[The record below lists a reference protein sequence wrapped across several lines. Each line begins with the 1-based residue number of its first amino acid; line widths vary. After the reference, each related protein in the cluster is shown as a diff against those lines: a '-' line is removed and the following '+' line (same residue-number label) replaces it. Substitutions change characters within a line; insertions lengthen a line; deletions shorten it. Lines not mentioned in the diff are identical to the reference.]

1 MTTST
6 PGLTAT
12 EPIIRAR
19 LNRARAKR
27 YRTGVL
33 GLRAKPAWDG
43 GSFDHDGT
51 PVTVVACPSVLSLWE
66 AIEAR
71 DPDQWT
77 VVLTDVAD
85 DDLGDTVCAHLLDGR
100 LITPDPWDALR
111 SNFSASTIEPAL
123 YRCADDRAVANGL
136 LTVLPPDGYTP
147 APGGVLTQDH
157 AMATLARAV
166 LGIVKGVGVEVDAL
180 AVLEWSRSPNAG
192 DNLIEVRSAG
202 GPALTAAFQTWL
214 AGRCGR
220 LARPL
225 TALLD
230 TDRFTELLP
239 LGVVAGLF
247 GEDTD
252 TARALGVFVGRYR
265 LNDLSPED
273 LSAWSNTATG
283 LLTRSLS
290 TDQQLRVL
298 AEATEI
304 VTALKIDDAA
314 AASTLLP
321 HGLDARLA
329 ALAEAVTEALPRP
342 LPVDLTAP
350 LVPPAALAVI
360 ETRWNAVEAHFLAA
374 SSPTVR
380 AFSAAV
386 RLLRWLAQP
395 MGSLTGL
402 PGAVDDYVRNTSWVD
417 TALVTAR
424 RGTEKPTPAAALR
437 LVIEA
442 TGARRAVGDRRFAA
456 ALADAPSPTVPLVE
470 NLLPDMVIPLA
481 KTVETLLIVAD
492 GLSLAAANDLVA
504 ALQRDGWIEVSASG
518 DPLRG
523 AALAVLPTLTHR
535 SRCSLLCGELKEGT
549 DAAERSGFVSMIRA
563 SQLQPTGNVPDP
575 IFHKAALDAI
585 PSGLSLA
592 TDVTNAIA
600 DVANQQLVAVVL
612 NYVDDTLHHTDP
624 GGTDWNLDTITHL
637 RPLLHAARNAGRTV
651 VITSD
656 HGHIID
662 YNAGAKVDRAN
673 TYGQRAHG
681 DFTRVD
687 PAREVVVEGPR
698 VLTADHRVVL
708 AVDETLRYGARNAGY
723 HGGGSPAEAVVPVV
737 VLTTGQLPGS
747 TVAVSTAEPP
757 WWHPGVVPAEPVLR
771 PRKGKAPQ
779 QESLFDDG
787 GPGAGLPEQVIAS
800 PVFAQQIKL
809 AGRIVLQ
816 PEQIRNLLHVLLAAG
831 AHEITVGQ
839 AAAALRV
846 AEASVNGAL
855 MQAKRVL
862 DVEGYE
868 VLRVKRGVVRL
879 DVATMTEQFGVSP

>member
-1 MTTST
+1 MTTPT
-6 PGLTAT
+6 LGLTAT

-19 LNRARAKR
+19 LSRARAKR
-27 YRTGVL
+27 YRAGVL

-43 GSFDHDGT
+43 RTFDHDGT
-51 PVTVVACPSVLSLWE
+51 PVTVVACPSVLSIWE

-71 DPDQWT
+71 NPDQWT
-77 VVLTDVAD
+77 VVLTDVTD
-85 DDLGDTVCAHLLDGR
+85 EDLGDTVLAHLLDGR

-136 LTVLPPDGYTP
+136 LAALPPDSYTP

-157 AMATLARAV
+157 AMSTLAREA
-166 LGIVKGVGVEVDAL
+166 LKIVKGSTVEVDGL
-180 AVLEWSRSPNAG
+180 AVLEWSRSPHAG
-192 DNLIEVRSAG
+192 ANLIELRSAG
-202 GPALTAAFQTWL
+202 GPQLTAAFQTWL
-214 AGRCGR
+214 ADRCGR

-230 TDRFTELLP
+230 TDRVAELVP

-247 GEDTD
+247 SEGPD
-252 TARALGVFVGRYR
+252 TARAHGVFLGRYG
-265 LNDLSPED
+265 LNGLSDDD
-273 LSAWSNTATG
+273 LSAWSNNASG
-283 LLTRSLS
+283 LVTRSLS
-290 TDQQLRVL
+290 PQEQRRVL
-298 AEATEI
+298 TEAATI
-304 VTALKIDDAA
+304 VNDLGIASA
-314 AASTLLP
+314 AASSPLLP
-321 HGLDARLA
+321 HGLDTRFA
-329 ALAEAVTEALPRP
+329 ALADAITDALPAA
-342 LPVDLTAP
+342 LPVDLVAP
-350 LVPPAALAVI
+350 VISRGSLSVI
-360 ETRWNAVEAHFLAA
+360 EQRWNAVGTHFLAA
-374 SSPTVR
+374 DSATYR
-380 AFSAAV
+380 AFTGAL
-386 RLLRWLAQP
+386 RLVRWLAQP
-395 MGSLTGL
+395 MTTVTGL
-402 PGAVDDYVRNTSWVD
+402 PAAVEDYVRNTSWVD

-424 RGTEKPTPAAALR
+424 RGSVRPIPAAALR
-437 LVIEA
+437 KVIEA
-442 TGARRAVGDRRFAA
+442 AAARRAVGDRRFAA
-456 ALADAPSPTVPLVE
+456 ALADSPTPAVPTVE
-470 NLLPDMVIPLA
+470 NLLPDIVIPLA
-481 KTVETLLIVAD
+481 KHEPTLLVVAD

-504 ALQRDGWIEVSASG
+504 ALQRDGWTEVSATA

-549 DAAERSGFVSMIRA
+549 DAAERSGFVSLIRT

-592 TDVTNAIA
+592 TDVNNAIA
-600 DVANQQLVAVVL
+600 DVSNQRLVAVVL

-656 HGHIID
+656 HGHLIE
-662 YNAGAKVDRAN
+662 YGTSAKVDRAN

-681 DFTRVD
+681 DFANVD

-708 AVDETLRYGARNAGY
+708 AVDETIRYGARNAGY

-737 VLTTGQLPGS
+737 VLTTGQLPAS
-747 TVAVSTAEPP
+747 VVPVTSAEPS
-757 WWHPGVVPAEPVLR
+757 WWHPGVVAAEPVAP
-771 PRKGKAPQ
+771 PRKGKTPAQ
-779 QESLFDDG
+779 DTLFDESSSDS
-787 GPGAGLPEQVIAS
+787 GLPDQVIAS
-800 PVFAQQIKL
+800 VVFAQQFKL
-809 AGRIVLQ
+809 AGRIVLH
-816 PEQIRNLLHVLLAAG
+816 PDQIKNLLHVLLSAG
-831 AHEITVGQ
+831 GYEITVGQ

-846 AEASVNGAL
+846 AEASINGAL
-855 MQAKRVL
+855 MQTKKVL

-868 VLRVKRGVVRL
+868 VLRVERGVVRL
-879 DVATMTEQFGVSP
+879 DLAALSEQFGVSS

>member
-1 MTTST
+1 MTT
-6 PGLTAT
+6 LTAT

-19 LNRARAKR
+19 LSRARAKR

-33 GLRAKPAWDG
+33 GLRAKPSWDG
-43 GSFDHDGT
+43 PTFDHDGT
-51 PVTVVACPSVLSLWE
+51 PVTVVACPSVLSIWE

-71 DPDQWT
+71 DPDRWT
-77 VVLTDVAD
+77 VVLTNVEDE
-85 DDLGDTVCAHLLDGR
+85 DLGDTVLAHLLDGR

-111 SNFSASTIEPAL
+111 SNFCASTIEPAL

-136 LTVLPPDGYTP
+136 LASLPPDSYTP

-157 AMATLARAV
+157 AMSTLARGV
-166 LGIVKGVGVEVDAL
+166 LKIVKGSAIEVDAL
-180 AVLEWSRSPNAG
+180 AVLEWSRSPHAR
-192 DNLIEVRSAG
+192 DNLIELRSAG
-202 GPALTAAFQTWL
+202 GAELASAFQTWL
-214 AGRCGR
+214 AERCGR

-225 TALLD
+225 IALLD

-247 GEDTD
+247 GEGHDTD
-252 TARALGVFVGRYR
+252 RAHGVFLGRYG
-265 LNDLSPED
+265 LSGLSTED
-273 LSAWSNTATG
+273 LTAWSNSATG

-304 VTALKIDDAA
+304 VTELGIADAA
-314 AASTLLP
+314 ASSTLLP
-321 HGLDARLA
+321 HGLDVRFASLA
-329 ALAEAVTEALPRP
+329 DAITDALPSP
-342 LPVDLTAP
+342 LPFDLTAP
-350 LVPPAALAVI
+350 LIPRGALAVI
-360 ETRWNAVEAHFLAA
+360 EARWNAVEAHFLAS
-374 SSPTVR
+374 SSPTYR
-380 AFSAAV
+380 AFSGAL
-386 RLLRWLAQP
+386 RLLRWLAEP
-395 MGSLTGL
+395 VSSVTGL
-402 PGAVDDYVRNTSWVD
+402 PSAVDDYLRNTSWVD

-424 RGTEKPTPAAALR
+424 RGAEKPIPAAALR

-442 TGARRAVGDRRFAA
+442 ACARRAVGDRRFAA
-456 ALADAPSPTVPLVE
+456 VLADSPNPTVATVE
-470 NLLPDMVIPLA
+470 NLLPDIVIPLA
-481 KTVETLLIVAD
+481 KKVPTLLIVAD

-518 DPLRG
+518 DTLRG

-549 DAAERSGFVSMIRA
+549 DAAERSGFVSLIRK

-575 IFHKAALDAI
+575 IFHKAALDAV

-592 TDVTNAIA
+592 TDVNNAIA
-600 DVANQQLVAVVL
+600 DVSNQKLVAVVL

-637 RPLLHAARNAGRTV
+637 RPLLHAARNAGRAV

-656 HGHIID
+656 HGHLIE
-662 YNAGAKVDRAN
+662 YGTSAKVDRAN

-681 DFTRVD
+681 DFANVD

-698 VLTADHRVVL
+698 VLTASNRAVL
-708 AVDETLRYGARNAGY
+708 AVDETIRYGARNAGY

-737 VLTTGQLPGS
+737 VLTTGQLPAWVVP
-747 TVAVSTAEPP
+747 VASAEPS
-757 WWHPGVVPAEPVLR
+757 WWHPGVVAAEPVVQ
-771 PRKGKAPQ
+771 PRQGKTTQ
-779 QESLFDDG
+779 QATLFDDTASG
-787 GPGAGLPEQVIAS
+787 GELPGQVVATA
-800 PVFAQQIKL
+800 VFAQQFKL

-816 PEQIRNLLHVLLAAG
+816 PDQIKNLLHVLLSAG
-831 AHEITVGQ
+831 GYEITVGQ

-855 MQAKRVL
+855 MQTKKVL

-868 VLRVKRGVVRL
+868 VLQVSRGVVRL
-879 DVATMTEQFGVSP
+879 DLATLIEQFGVTQ